1 MDDSIKMILP
11 WYVIREI
18 QIKTMKC
25 HYALTRKT
33 QIQNTNIIKF
43 WQRWGR
49 GKTSHSLLVGMKKGS
64 ATLEDNLL
72 VYCKKKKAYLYHM
85 TQGPWFLKHLP
96 KQLVNLCIY
105 INLHKDV
112 YNSFTCNYQNLESVN
127 MFFRWTDK
135 LWSIYML
142 EYHLLLKNKWC
153 IKPWKHR
160 GNI

>member
-1 MDDSIKMILP
+1 MSSGKFRLKQWNATTHLLEKLKFRTLTSSNFGKDGAEAKPLIHCWWEWKRVQPL
-11 WYVIREI
+11 W
-18 QIKTMKC
+18 KTIC
-25 HYALTRKT
+25 WFLA
-33 QIQNTNIIKF
+33 
-43 WQRWGR
+43 
-49 GKTSHSLLVGMKKGS
+49 
-64 ATLEDNLL
+64 
-72 VYCKKKKAYLYHM
+72 KKKAYLYHM

-96 KQLVNLCIY
+96 KQLVNLCIH